1 MTETTGWMPFD
12 VHDTGN
18 RTPRASLQINTG
30 GNSSSC
36 LMEPIR
42 LDIEPGGPWIATYED
57 EHLSMTFR
65 GSGQTA
71 NGAILALLAHRLDIR
86 AEDVTF
92 NPESAYG
99 PR

>member
-1 MTETTGWMPFD
+1 MTDWMPFN

-30 GNSSSC
+30 GNSSGC
-36 LMEPIR
+36 LMEPVT
-42 LDIEPGGPWIATYED
+42 LDAEPGGLWTASYED
-57 EHLSMTFR
+57 EHLGMTFR

-92 NPESAYG
+92 NLESAYG